1 MKGTHISRSLRLVL
15 VLAIASVVP
24 LAGLR
29 TNRAQEKKTD
39 DPALERTRKQV
50 RILDDVYKTAIVLIT
65 ENYVDEASDLAA
77 GAAFQKLFSAMKE
90 KGHHEVR
97 LLDATGE
104 PYDPDNSPRDEFEKA
119 AIKALKEGK
128 PFYEQVVQKDGK
140 RFLKVATPIPVVLKK
155 CTLCHPAYEKAKQ
168 GEAIGALGYTI
179 AVE

>member
-1 MKGTHISRSLRLVL
+1 MNGVIRRYALVL
-15 VLAIASVVP
+15 LASCFSFTWLVCHNGMAQQ
-24 LAGLR
+24 AG
-29 TNRAQEKKTD
+29 KD

-77 GAAFQKLFSAMKE
+77 GAAFQKLFAAMKE

-104 PYDPDNSPRDEFEKA
+104 PYDNDNLPRDEFEKA

-128 PFYEQVVQKDGK
+128 PFFEQVTQKDSK
-140 RFLKVATPIPVVLKK
+140 RILRVATPIPVVLKK
-155 CTLCHPAYEKAKQ
+155 CTLCHPAYEKAKP
-168 GEAIGALGYTI
+168 GEPIGALGYTI
-179 AVE
+179 EVD

>member
-1 MKGTHISRSLRLVL
+1 MAGGYFRHGLVAAAGL
-15 VLAIASVVP
+15 C
-24 LAGLR
+24 LAGLVWSGIA
-29 TNRAQEKKTD
+29 AQEKKTD

-77 GAAFQKLFSAMKE
+77 GAAFQKLFDAMKA

-97 LLDATGE
+97 LLDATGD
-104 PYDPDNSPRDEFEKA
+104 PYDPDNVPKDDFEKS

-128 PFYEQVVQKDGK
+128 QVHEQVVQKDGK
-140 RFLKVATPIPVVLKK
+140 RYLRMATPIPVVLKK
-155 CTLCHPAYEKAKQ
+155 CTLCHPAYEKAKP

-179 AVE
+179 AIE